1 MLAVDIP
8 HLETKRLILKCPELS
23 DWDMYQS
30 FLLSSRARYMGGP
43 FKKSVAWGW
52 FCADVAQ
59 WSLYGHGAL
68 MIYQKE
74 SSECLGQVC
83 INHGPLFPE
92 KELGWLLYSGAEG
105 NGYAYEAAHAIREWA
120 IECNVVSTLVSYID
134 PANKKSCKLA
144 ENLGAVIDAGAERPD
159 AGDLVYRH
167 PLDELYR

>member
-1 MLAVDIP
+1 MLADIP
-8 HLETKRLILKCPELS
+8 RLETKRLILKCPELS

-30 FLLSSRARYMGGP
+30 FLLSSRAGYMGGP
-43 FKKSVAWGW
+43 FNKSVAWGW

-74 SSECLGQVC
+74 SSKCLGQVC

-105 NGYAYEAAHAIREWA
+105 NLSLIHI
-120 IECNVVSTLVSYID
+120 
-134 PANKKSCKLA
+134 
-144 ENLGAVIDAGAERPD
+144 
-159 AGDLVYRH
+159 
-167 PLDELYR
+167 